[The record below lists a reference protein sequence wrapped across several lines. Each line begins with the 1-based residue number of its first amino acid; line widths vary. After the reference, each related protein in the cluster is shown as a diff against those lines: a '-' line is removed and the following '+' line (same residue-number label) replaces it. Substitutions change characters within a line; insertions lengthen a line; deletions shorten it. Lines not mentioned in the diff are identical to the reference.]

1 MKHDQ
6 MIAVIE
12 AHRKNPN
19 SVEFKRKSSF
29 EDWQTS
35 GFNEGFDFANWVY
48 RIIPPKP
55 KMVKYYGWR
64 VKASGQVLL
73 LCGGETDTPPASRME
88 RLPHLDCE
96 LPE

>member
-1 MKHDQ
+1 MTPKE
-6 MIAVIE
+6 MIEVIAAFERGGKIEYRWNGQRGWAVT
-12 AHRKNPN
+12 NTPGWN
-19 SVEFKRKSSF
+19 FSSR
-29 EDWQTS
+29 D
-35 GFNEGFDFANWVY
+35 Y
-48 RIIPPKP
+48 RIAPPKP
-55 KMVKYYGWR
+55 KMVKHYGWR